1 MLHKTKDGKYIPIAA
16 LTDDDLLNI
25 IRLPFKKFDNADNK
39 LLSFMLGKEMEGI
52 TPEKFNSIISN
63 NCFTILEALR
73 RKSTRQKVIHFLS
86 TYNEI
91 WKSDERIEA
100 STDIL
105 KSLNPPTSN
114 KYDEDIFYDDD
125 DDSDDYNYDINFYET
140 DYDSDGFFK

>member
-1 MLHKTKDGKYIPIAA
+1 MLHKTNDGRYIPIAS
-16 LTDDDLLNI
+16 LSDDHLLNI

-39 LLSFMLGKEMEGI
+39 LLAFMLGKEMEKI

-91 WKSDERIEA
+91 WKSDEKIEA

-114 KYDEDIFYDDD
+114 KYDDEDIFYDDD
-125 DDSDDYNYDINFYET
+125 DEYNINDIDAYDYY
-140 DYDSDGFFK
+140 